1 MSAVVVIASV
11 VRRFMVFSF
20 GLFAKLLVARITKSR
35 MCSRVPVGTAKQA
48 NIEFEIKI
56 MPADGHQSCQLK
68 HAGSPFF
75 GSFSD
80 KSPLARV

>member
-1 MSAVVVIASV
+1 MVVIASV

-20 GLFAKLLVARITKSR
+20 GLFAKLLSCADNQVAHVQQGT
-35 MCSRVPVGTAKQA
+35 VGTAKQA
-48 NIEFEIKI
+48 NIEFEIKF